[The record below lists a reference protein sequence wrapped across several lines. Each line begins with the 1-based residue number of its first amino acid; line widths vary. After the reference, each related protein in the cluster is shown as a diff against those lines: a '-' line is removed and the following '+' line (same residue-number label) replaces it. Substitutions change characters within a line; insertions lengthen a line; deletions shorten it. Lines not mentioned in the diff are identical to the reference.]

1 MVLLTPLDYKP
12 SVVYALAYFEI
23 MAKRRPDWLS
33 KDVLFLFY
41 PESEYATSV
50 RTFLQAYFGTNADP

>member
-1 MVLLTPLDYKP
+1 MVLLAPLDYKP